1 MVIIGLGLGVSF
13 PVFTIVVQNAFP
25 YGLMG
30 MVTASIQFFRSI
42 GGALGV
48 AIMGAL
54 LASRLSGNLL
64 SNLSDEARD
73 ALGPDRLAEIQ
84 EPNALIN
91 PQALEGLKDHFA
103 DMGEEGA
110 ALLESVLI
118 AMQDALADSLQNV
131 FLLAAILA
139 GLAIIVVA
147 FLKEIPLRK
156 AHYPS
161 PEPQLEHSPKSLGPA

>member
-1 MVIIGLGLGVSF
+1 
-13 PVFTIVVQNAFP
+13 
-25 YGLMG
+25 
-30 MVTASIQFFRSI
+30 
-42 GGALGV
+42 
-48 AIMGAL
+48 
-54 LASRLSGNLL
+54 
-64 SNLSDEARD
+64 
-73 ALGPDRLAEIQ
+73 
-84 EPNALIN
+84 
-91 PQALEGLKDHFA
+91 
-103 DMGEEGA
+103 MGEEGA

-161 PEPQLEHSPKSLGPA
+161 PDPQLEPRLKSPGPA